1 MALVGVFS
9 VIVQCTTSP
18 INRLLYSTNQD
29 LALPGHTGDTGPRGG
44 AGGVAGTGGRLLPP
58 ASTPSLMD
66 LTGVE
71 VTNLEA

>member
-9 VIVQCTTSP
+9 VIVLYNVQLC
-18 INRLLYSTNQD
+18 RLMVYNTNQD
-29 LALPGHTGDTGPRGG
+29 LALPGHTGDTGPGGG

-66 LTGVE
+66 LTGVD